1 MIPAMYDDDA
11 DPSWFSNLFVH
22 PDTRQDRR
30 LRRLSAD
37 AEVATYVAE
46 TNSQTV
52 KALRERTG
60 RLELVCE
67 TLVELVLIKGLI
79 TREELGVLFAQVD
92 LRDGFEDGSLD
103 TERLRAQVPLCASC
117 ERPVNPKRPSC
128 VYCGT
133 TIEKNAAPKKRPARL
148 VTCGG
153 CQQQVDQRET
163 NFTESGLRCDRC
175 YRP

>member
-52 KALRERTG
+52 KALRERTA
-60 RLELVCE
+60 RLELLCE
-67 TLVELVLIKGLI
+67 SLVELVVIKGLVS
-79 TREELGVLFAQVD
+79 REELGVLVAQVD
-92 LRDGFEDGSLD
+92 LRDGVEDGALD
-103 TERLRAQVPLCASC
+103 PDRPRLHAPLCTSC
-117 ERPVNPKRPSC
+117 QRPVNPRRPAC
-128 VYCGT
+128 VYCGAA
-133 TIEKNAAPKKRPARL
+133 IEKSEAPTKRPTKL